1 MDRKRALP
9 HVFAGLFAALMLA
22 APVSAS
28 GPAGA
33 APPPQAQA
41 PTENT
46 ITLDDLVREALARN
60 PAVQAAGHQ
69 VAARRARVPQARAL
83 PDPKLSVGWA
93 GNIAPFAVQTG
104 DPASYRGVSA
114 MQEIPYP
121 GKLKLRGEI
130 AGSEAGAE
138 EADAEA
144 VRRRVTSEVKAA
156 YYEYFFAQKAAEI
169 TLQNKA
175 LLEKLAKIAEVRYQV
190 GKGLQTD
197 VLRAQTEISLLDQRL
212 TLLDAQKKVAQARLN
227 ALLFRDPEAPLGP
240 AAGFEP
246 SKLGFSLAAL
256 SQMARQSDPG
266 LARGQRQ
273 IERSQYALA
282 LARKDAY
289 PDLDVGYM
297 YQQRPM
303 LPDMHGFTFTLS
315 IPVFYK
321 SKQKQAIRE
330 AGEEQAAAER
340 DRDSRQAD
348 LSFELKQQYLAAKA
362 SEELMRLYSE
372 AIVPQSSLALESAM
386 AAYQVG
392 NLDFLS
398 LMGNFTTVLDYQV
411 GYYRELANYQIALAR
426 MEPMVGTELTK

>member
-1 MDRKRALP
+1 M
-9 HVFAGLFAALMLA
+9 FAGLFAALMLA

-33 APPPQAQA
+33 APPQA
-41 PTENT
+41 PAPAENT
-46 ITLDDLVREALARN
+46 VSLDDLVREALAKN

-104 DPASYRGVSA
+104 DPSSYRGVSA
-114 MQEIPYP
+114 MQELPYP

-130 AGSEAGAE
+130 AGSEVGAE

-144 VRRRVTSEVKAA
+144 VRRRVTAEVKTA
-156 YYEYFFAQKAAEI
+156 YYEYFFAQKAAAI
-169 TLQNKA
+169 TLRNKD
-175 LLEKLAKIAEVRYQV
+175 LLQKLAKIAEVRYQV
-190 GKGLQTD
+190 GKGLQAD

-246 SKLGFSLAAL
+246 AKLDATLEAL
-256 SQMARQSDPG
+256 DQMARQSDPG
-266 LARGQRQ
+266 LAHGQRQ
-273 IERSQYALA
+273 VERSQYALA

-340 DRDSRQAD
+340 ERDSRQAD
-348 LSFELKQQYLAAKA
+348 LNFELRQQYLAAKA
-362 SEELMRLYSE
+362 SENLMRLYSQ

-398 LMGNFTTVLDYQV
+398 LMGDFTTVLDYQV

-426 MEPMVGTELTK
+426 MEPMVGAELTK